1 MMPKLA
7 LLSVSDKEGLVEL
20 GRGLVDLGWRLIA
33 SGGTGRVLRDAG
45 VEVQDVKE
53 LTGFPEA
60 LGGRVKTLH
69 PVIHAGILAQNTER
83 DVRELK
89 ERGIDPIDLAVV
101 NLYPFEDTVARPGV
115 SIEEAIEE
123 IDIGG
128 VALLRAAA
136 KNFARVGV
144 VSDPSDYQA
153 ILSELREQ
161 GELGEESRKRLA
173 LKAFRHTAG
182 YDAAI
187 SRFLIRRGFSP
198 QEERFPDKVL
208 LSGRRL
214 ELLRYGENP
223 HQKAALYGTGAALGA
238 LGGTVLQ
245 GKPLSYNNIL
255 DLDAAWRIAGSFE
268 DPTVAIIKH
277 TNPCGVASGD
287 DLAEA
292 FPLALAGDPVSA
304 FGSVVSVNRLFDEGV
319 ARAMDELFV
328 EAIIAPGFSAEAV
341 QHLARHKKS
350 CRLVD
355 VGEAVE
361 DSLPWEVR
369 SVCCGLLLQ
378 ERDECRDDPSA
389 WEVVSQRL
397 PSEEER
403 AALEFGWKV
412 VSHVRSNAIVFCGPR
427 AAYGVGAGQMSRV
440 DAVRLAAMKAGEKSK
455 GAVMAS
461 DAFFPFPDGI
471 EEAAKVGVTAVIQPG
486 GSLRDA
492 EVVDAANRLEL
503 AMVFTGRRHFRH

>member
-1 MMPKLA
+1 MPKRA
-7 LLSVSDKEGLVEL
+7 LVSVSDKAGLIEL
-20 GRGLVDLGWRLIA
+20 ARGLADLGWKLVA
-33 SGGTGRVLRDAG
+33 SGGTGRALRDAG
-45 VEVQDVKE
+45 IDVQDVKE

-69 PVIHAGILAQNTER
+69 PVIHAGILAQSTER
-83 DVRELK
+83 DMRELK
-89 ERGIDPIDLAVV
+89 ERGIDPIDLVVV
-101 NLYPFEDTVARPGV
+101 NLYPFEDTVARSGV
-115 SIEEAIEE
+115 SIEEATEE

-144 VSDPSDYQA
+144 VSHPSDYPA

-161 GELGEESRKRLA
+161 GALGEETRRRLA

-187 SRFLIRRGFSP
+187 SRFLAERGFSP
-198 QEERFPDKVL
+198 GEERFSEQIIL
-208 LSGRRL
+208 GARRL

-223 HQKAALYGTGAALGA
+223 HQEAALYGTGAAQGA
-238 LGGTVLQ
+238 LGGRLLQ

-255 DLDAAWRIAGSFE
+255 DLDSAWRIVASFE
-268 DPTVAIIKH
+268 EPTVAIIKH

-292 FPLALAGDPVSA
+292 FPVALAGDPVSA
-304 FGSVVSVNRLFDEGV
+304 FGSVISVNRSFDEGV
-319 ARAMDELFV
+319 ARAMGELFV
-328 EAIIAPGFSAEAV
+328 EAIVAPGFSHQAV
-341 QHLARHKKS
+341 EYLAQHKRN

-355 VGEAVE
+355 MCEALE
-361 DSLPWEVR
+361 DTLLWEVR
-369 SVCCGLLLQ
+369 SVRCGLLLQ
-378 ERDECRDDPSA
+378 ERDECQDDPSA
-389 WEVVSQRL
+389 WEIVSRRL
-397 PSEEER
+397 PNEGEL

-412 VSHVRSNAIVFCGPR
+412 VSHVRSNAIVFCGPG

-440 DAVRLAAMKAGEKSK
+440 DAVRLAAMKAGEKSQ

-471 EEAAKVGVTAVIQPG
+471 EEAARAGVTAMVQPG
-486 GSLRDA
+486 GSVRDA
-492 EVVDAANRLEL
+492 QVIDAANRLDL
-503 AMVFTGRRHFRH
+503 AMIFTGRRHFRH